1 MVTKKKKSKAYNPK
15 GIQGNPTEEEWK
27 KIKKFGRIL
36 KAEREKRGWTLE
48 SMEDRGW
55 KSWRHWQYLEV
66 GKRNITFATILR
78 VCYVFKL
85 HPSELWKQ
93 L

>member
-36 KAEREKRGWTLE
+36 KAEREKRG
-48 SMEDRGW
+48 GP
-55 KSWRHWQYLEV
+55 WRAWRIEV
-66 GKRNITFATILR
+66 GSLGDTGSIL
-78 VCYVFKL
+78 KL
-85 HPSELWKQ
+85 VKEIL
-93 L
+93 LLRLF